1 MAEND
6 FLSGLL
12 GGVKDVGSS
21 IYGGIS
27 GLLGGGEQ
35 APAAAGQMPD
45 SMSMLSPADQKR
57 LMFSTLG
64 QVGAALLAAG
74 ARQSPESRAQA
85 LAQLGKIGP
94 GIEESIQRTAALQ
107 QQRIAAQRQNE
118 LFPLQKEQLL
128 GQVNAQK
135 VTQLGALSQL
145 QNQAAALQSNIS
157 ALERMGLGDQAKA
170 QRDQLNMLQENIRKL
185 QPLIGLSGGISAPAM
200 AGPAAQQTLPTMA
213 QPAVSLPPIGQQPA
227 AQMQPEAFTGVPR
240 PAPITGIELPPP
252 AQTIAAPAGPAAPVL
267 AAPGFISQLQMAEEP
282 AAPPIAAPAPVPP
295 APLSQ
300 FEQWS
305 KQNFPDLSTSRV
317 LAELKAKNMNLDAV
331 APDLLKLQDKAK
343 EQSLTL
349 QKDFRAEMDKKVP
362 GFADRQTAFLTMK
375 DLSKEGAGASDIALV
390 LSLMKVYDPGSTV
403 TGSEAATAQNA
414 AGVTESLRATY
425 NNILG
430 GGKLTDKARQDL
442 VRAAEVRCNRE
453 MDTYGKTAQDFE
465 RLAKQ
470 ADIDPKN
477 VVLDARNPELLAAR
491 EFDLKRDAAS
501 AAQTP
506 QSINMITNM
515 EQLRTIK
522 PEKLSASAKKAY
534 DQKLIQIEENMT
546 KPYQPAYAAP
556 STMGGVSA
564 ISQTMPQMGAP
575 AFSQIP
581 VNIPRNPS
589 IRKTLDEYYAAG
601 GLLR

>member
-12 GGVKDVGSS
+12 GGVKDVGGS

-35 APAAAGQMPD
+35 TPAAGGQMQD
-45 SMSMLSPADQKR
+45 SLSMLSPADQKR
-57 LMFSTLG
+57 LMFSSLG
-64 QVGAALLAAG
+64 QIGAALLAAG

-94 GIEESIQRTAALQ
+94 SIEESIQRTAALQ
-107 QQRIAAQRQNE
+107 QQRAIAQRQAE

-145 QNQAAALQSNIS
+145 QGQAAALQSNIS

-252 AQTIAAPAGPAAPVL
+252 VQPIAAPAGPAAPIL
-267 AAPGFISQLQMAEEP
+267 AAPGFTSQLQMAEEP
-282 AAPPIAAPAPVPP
+282 AAPPIAAPVPA

-343 EQSLTL
+343 EQALTL

-375 DLSKEGAGASDIALV
+375 DLSKEGAGASDIALI

-414 AGVTESLRATY
+414 AGVSESLRATY
-425 NNILG
+425 NNVFN

-442 VRAAEVRCNRE
+442 VRAAEVRFNRE

-564 ISQTMPQMGAP
+564 IPQTMPQMGVP
-575 AFSQIP
+575 AFAQVP

-589 IRKTLDEYYAAG
+589 IRRTLDEYYAAG

>member
-12 GGVKDVGSS
+12 GGVKDAGSS
-21 IYGGIS
+21 IYSGIS

-35 APAAAGQMPD
+35 TPAAGGQMPD
-45 SMSMLSPADQKR
+45 SMSMMSQADQRR

-94 GIEESIQRTAALQ
+94 GIEESMQRNAALQ
-107 QQRIAAQRQNE
+107 QQRIAAQRQAE
-118 LFPLQKEQLL
+118 LFPLQREQLL

-145 QNQAAALQSNIS
+145 QGQASTLQNNIA

-170 QRDQLNMLQENIRKL
+170 QRDQLNMLQDNIRKL
-185 QPLIGLSGGISAPAM
+185 QPLMGLSGGVATPTM

-213 QPAVSLPPIGQQPA
+213 QPALSLPPVGQQPA

-240 PAPITGIELPPP
+240 PAQITGVELPPA
-252 AQTIAAPAGPAAPVL
+252 AQTIAAPAGPAAPIL
-267 AAPGFISQLQMAEEP
+267 AAPGFTSQLQMPEEP
-282 AAPPIAAPAPVPP
+282 AAPPTPVPA

-317 LAELKAKNMNLDAV
+317 LAELKAKNMNLDTV
-331 APDLLKLQDKAK
+331 APELLKLQDKAK
-343 EQSLTL
+343 DQSLTL

-362 GFADRQTAFLTMK
+362 GFAARQTAFLSMK
-375 DLSKEGAGASDIALV
+375 DLAQQGEGASDIALV
-390 LSLMKVYDPGSTV
+390 LSLMKVYDPTSTV
-403 TGSEAATAQNA
+403 TGSETANAQNA
-414 AGVTESLRATY
+414 AGVPQMLIAKYNSLM
-425 NNILG
+425 G
-430 GGKLTDKARQDL
+430 GGNLSEKARQEL
-442 VRAAEVRCNRE
+442 VKAAEVRFNQE
-453 MDTYGKTAQDFE
+453 MDSYGKTAKDFE

-470 ADIDPKN
+470 ADVDPKN
-477 VVLDARNPELLAAR
+477 VVLDDRNPELLAAR
-491 EFDLKRDAAS
+491 EFDLKRDVAS

-515 EQLRTIK
+515 DQLKTIK

-534 DQKLIQIEENMT
+534 DQKLTQVEENMA

-556 STMGGVSA
+556 SPMGGVSA
-564 ISQTMPQMGAP
+564 IPQAMPQMGVPGFA
-575 AFSQIP
+575 QVP
-581 VNIPRNPS
+581 VNVPRNPS

>member
-12 GGVKDVGSS
+12 GGVKDAGSS
-21 IYGGIS
+21 IYSGIS

-35 APAAAGQMPD
+35 APAAGGQMQD
-45 SMSMLSPADQKR
+45 SMSMLSQADQRR

-94 GIEESIQRTAALQ
+94 SIEESIQRNAALQ
-107 QQRIAAQRQNE
+107 QQRIAAQRQAE
-118 LFPLQKEQLL
+118 LFPLQREQLL

-145 QNQAAALQSNIS
+145 QGQASTLQNNIA

-170 QRDQLNMLQENIRKL
+170 QRDQLNMLQDNIRKL
-185 QPLIGLSGGISAPAM
+185 QPLMGLGGGASAPAM

-213 QPAVSLPPIGQQPA
+213 QPALSLPPVGQQPA

-240 PAPITGIELPPP
+240 PTQITGVELPPA
-252 AQTIAAPAGPAAPVL
+252 AQTIAAPVGPAAPIL
-267 AAPGFISQLQMAEEP
+267 AAPGFTSQLQMQEEP
-282 AAPPIAAPAPVPP
+282 AAPPVAAPVPA

-331 APDLLKLQDKAK
+331 APELLKLQDKAK
-343 EQSLTL
+343 DQSLTL
-349 QKDFRAEMDKKVP
+349 QRDFRAEMDKKVP
-362 GFADRQTAFLTMK
+362 GFGARQTAFLTMK
-375 DLSKEGAGASDIALV
+375 DLARQGEGASDIALV
-390 LSLMKVYDPGSTV
+390 LSLMKVYDPTSTV
-403 TGSEAATAQNA
+403 TGSESANASNA
-414 AGVTESLRATY
+414 AGVSEELRAKY
-425 NNILG
+425 NNLFG

-442 VRAAEVRCNRE
+442 VRAAEIRFNQE
-453 MDTYGKTAQDFE
+453 MDSYGKTAKDFE
-465 RLAKQ
+465 RLAKR
-470 ADIDPKN
+470 ADVDPSN
-477 VVLDARNPELLAAR
+477 VVLDDRNPELLAAR

-515 EQLRTIK
+515 DQLKTIK

-534 DQKLIQIEENMT
+534 DQKLAQVEENMA

-556 STMGGVSA
+556 SPMGGVLSIPQA
-564 ISQTMPQMGAP
+564 MPQMGVPGFA
-575 AFSQIP
+575 QVP
-581 VNIPRNPS
+581 VNVPRNPS

>member
-35 APAAAGQMPD
+35 TPAAGGQMQD

-94 GIEESIQRTAALQ
+94 GIEESMQRTAALQ
-107 QQRIAAQRQNE
+107 QQRIAAQRQAE
-118 LFPLQKEQLL
+118 LFPLQREQLL

-145 QNQAAALQSNIS
+145 QGQAATLQSNIN

-170 QRDQLNMLQENIRKL
+170 QRDQLNMLQDNIRKL
-185 QPLIGLSGGISAPAM
+185 QPLMGLSGGIAVPAM

-213 QPAVSLPPIGQQPA
+213 QPALSLPAVGQQPA

-240 PAPITGIELPPP
+240 PAQITGVELPPA
-252 AQTIAAPAGPAAPVL
+252 AQTIAAPAGPASPIL
-267 AAPGFISQLQMAEEP
+267 AAPGFTSQLQMQEEP
-282 AAPPIAAPAPVPP
+282 SAPPVAAPVPA

-331 APDLLKLQDKAK
+331 APELLKLQDKAK
-343 EQSLTL
+343 DQTLTL
-349 QKDFRAEMDKKVP
+349 QRDFRSEMDKKVP
-362 GFADRQTAFLTMK
+362 GFGARQTAFLTMK
-375 DLSKEGAGASDIALV
+375 DLARQGEGASDIALV
-390 LSLMKVYDPGSTV
+390 LSLMKVYDPTSTV
-403 TGSEAATAQNA
+403 TGSESANASNA
-414 AGVTESLRATY
+414 AGVSEELKAKY
-425 NNILG
+425 NNVFG

-442 VRAAEVRCNRE
+442 VRAAEIRFNQE
-453 MDTYGKTAQDFE
+453 MDSYGKTAKDFE
-465 RLAKQ
+465 RLAKR
-470 ADIDPKN
+470 ADVDPSS
-477 VVLDARNPELLAAR
+477 VVLDDRNPELLQAR

-515 EQLRTIK
+515 DQLKTIK

-534 DQKLIQIEENMT
+534 DQKLAQVEENMA

-556 STMGGVSA
+556 SPIGGISA
-564 ISQTMPQMGAP
+564 IPQAMPQMGIPGFA
-575 AFSQIP
+575 QVP
-581 VNIPRNPS
+581 VNVPRNPS